1 MTEYTMGPRDEG
13 FLLSEA
19 NGYQSRDEITLK
31 KSANIYQP
39 GSIVVLI
46 SGKYELATALNI
58 EDSVAAIIARLTDAT
73 EADVSAAA
81 ITSHAEVKDTELVFD
96 DSLELS
102 DVTELLADQNI
113 KVRKAI

>member
-1 MTEYTMGPRDEG
+1 MGPRDEG

-19 NGYQSRDEITLK
+19 NGFQSRDEITLK
-31 KSANIYQP
+31 KSVNIYQP
-39 GSIVVLI
+39 GTIVVLVA
-46 SGKYELATALNI
+46 GKYEVATALNI
-58 EDSVAAIIARLTDAT
+58 EDSVAVIVARRTDAT
-73 EADVSAAA
+73 EADVSVAA

-102 DVTELLADQNI
+102 DITELLAAQNI